1 MRAKQRSPGTSLRL
15 PEAIDQLWEDV
26 SEKLHLPKSTV
37 FILAIQDLA
46 RKNGVEERPVV
57 AKEEEAEG

>member
-1 MRAKQRSPGTSLRL
+1 L